1 MARRKILVIAII
13 VGSTLAVI
21 SFIGGTVGAIIAGRE
36 PLSIFDVSTPHVE
49 LAAGKPFPRLPIT
62 NTMIAAWITL
72 LVLFGL
78 FFAATRKMKLIPTG
92 LQNFVESLYETAADF
107 IEDVAGKENGRRFFP
122 LVVTIFLFVLVNAWI
137 GLIPGF
143 ESIKLNGM
151 PLLRNANTD
160 INVPLMLASVSVVA
174 IEYWGF
180 KAKGVS
186 YLKTF
191 VNFGPLGQGLVQL
204 FKGKIKAG
212 VAGIF
217 SGIVAAFGG
226 ILEVLSHLIRVISFT
241 FRLFGN
247 MTAGLV
253 LTGVVIFIIPLVIPS
268 IFYGLEALFGFV
280 QALIFSGLTLV
291 FAYAAVMSTE
301 EQIKLL

>member
-1 MARRKILVIAII
+1 VARKKFLVIVII
-13 VGSTLAVI
+13 VGLALAII
-21 SFIGGTVGAIIAGRE
+21 SFIGGGVGAIIAGRE
-36 PLSIFDVSTPHVE
+36 PLSIFNVSTPHVE
-49 LAAGKPFPRLPIT
+49 LAAGKPFPSLPIT
-62 NTMIAAWITL
+62 NTMIAAWMTI

-92 LQNFVESLYETAADF
+92 LQNLVEFLCETAAGF
-107 IEDVAGKENGRRFFP
+107 IEGIAGKENERRFFP
-122 LVVTIFLFVLVNAWI
+122 LVVTIFLFVVVNAWI
-137 GLIPGF
+137 GLVPGF
-143 ESIKLNGM
+143 ESIRLNGM

-160 INVPLMLASVSVVA
+160 INLPLMLALVSVVA

-186 YLKTF
+186 YLRTF
-191 VNFGPLGQGLVQL
+191 INFAPVGQGFMQL

-212 VAGIF
+212 LGGILN
-217 SGIVAAFGG
+217 GIIAAFVG

-247 MTAGLV
+247 MTAGV
-253 LTGVVIFIIPLVIPS
+253 ILTGVMIFVVPLVIPS

-291 FAYAAVMSTE
+291 FGYAAVMAAE
-301 EQIKLL
+301 G

>member
-1 MARRKILVIAII
+1 VARKKPLIIAII
-13 VGSTLAVI
+13 VGLTLAVI
-21 SFIGGTVGAIIAGRE
+21 SFIGGSVGAIIAGRE
-36 PLSIFDVSTPHVE
+36 ALSIFDVSTPHVE
-49 LAAGKPFPRLPIT
+49 LAAGKPFPNLPIT
-62 NTMIAAWITL
+62 NTMIAAWITI

-78 FFAATRKMKLIPTG
+78 FFGATRRMKLIPTG
-92 LQNFVESLYETAADF
+92 LQNLLEFLCETAVDF
-107 IEDVAGKENGRRFFP
+107 IEGLAGKENERRFFP
-122 LVVTIFLFVLVNAWI
+122 LVVTIFLFVVVNAWI

-160 INVPLMLASVSVVA
+160 INVPLMLALVAVVA
-174 IEYWGF
+174 IEHWGF

-191 VNFGPLGQGLVQL
+191 INFGQLGQGFTRL
-204 FKGKIKAG
+204 FRGKIKAG
-212 VAGIF
+212 LSGIF
-217 SGIVAAFGG
+217 NGIIAAFVG

-247 MTAGLV
+247 MTAGLI
-253 LTGVVIFIIPLVIPS
+253 LTGVVIFIIPLVVPS

-291 FAYAAVMSTE
+291 FGYAAVVSTE
-301 EQIKLL
+301 E

>member
-1 MARRKILVIAII
+1 VARKKFLIIAII
-13 VGSTLAVI
+13 VGLALAVI
-21 SFIGGTVGAIIAGRE
+21 SFIGGEVGAIIAGRE
-36 PLSIFDVSTPHVE
+36 PLSIFSVSRPHVE
-49 LAAGKPFPRLPIT
+49 LAAGKPFPKLPIT
-62 NTMIAAWITL
+62 NTMIAGWITL

-92 LQNFVESLYETAADF
+92 LQNLVEFLCETAAGF
-107 IEDVAGKENGRRFFP
+107 IEGIAGKENGRRFFP
-122 LVVTIFLFVLVNAWI
+122 VVVTIFLFVVLNAWI
-137 GLIPGF
+137 SLVPGF

-160 INVPLMLASVSVVA
+160 INVPLMLALTSVVA
-174 IEYWGF
+174 VEYWGF

-186 YLKTF
+186 HLKTF
-191 VNFGPLGQGLVQL
+191 INVGQLGQGFARL
-204 FKGKIKAG
+204 FRGKIKAG
-212 VAGIF
+212 LSGIF
-217 SGIVAAFGG
+217 NGIVAAFVG

-247 MTAGLV
+247 MTAGLI
-253 LTGVVIFIIPLVIPS
+253 LTGVIIFIIPLVIPS

-291 FAYAAVMSTE
+291 FGYAAVMAAE
-301 EQIKLL
+301 E